1 MAASTSAQ
9 DSTPNFRRQAGILG
23 LDQKWVDALVNY
35 GVSTLGRLAFAVTS
49 PGQAATDE
57 QVGELLGNALPREP
71 ITVAEITVMKRLI
84 FESQTALIGSIR
96 AQADPSADPLARRL
110 PLAERLQRIAD
121 QRDRLRGLRLE
132 GTLEVGHAVYD
143 LVAGMMEADTLRYM
157 APSKAIT
164 RMQEITSSK
173 PPKEL
178 RLDANGSGIIVKDVV
193 GEKSCA
199 TSTELDV
206 QEAMTRRALAFD
218 AVGLIDFNVFQGWT
232 SRLFQ
237 LMRQPAPPGFKEPSL
252 TQLLRTDRQAFVR
265 LQELSRDGIKP
276 RADGTRPLD
285 GYLGDMHNDS
295 SVMFYMLPTQQ
306 RDRSRSP
313 AKKAS
318 GGGWNKW
325 SKNDSWEEKK
335 SWKTKKTWEPKG
347 GGKSYNSGKLPMAL
361 KGCVRQCHTQW

>member
-96 AQADPSADPLARRL
+96 AQANPSADPLARRL

-143 LVAGMMEADTLRYM
+143 LVAGMMEADTL
-157 APSKAIT
+157 
-164 RMQEITSSK
+164 
-173 PPKEL
+173 
-178 RLDANGSGIIVKDVV
+178 
-193 GEKSCA
+193 
-199 TSTELDV
+199 
-206 QEAMTRRALAFD
+206 
-218 AVGLIDFNVFQGWT
+218 
-232 SRLFQ
+232 
-237 LMRQPAPPGFKEPSL
+237 
-252 TQLLRTDRQAFVR
+252 
-265 LQELSRDGIKP
+265 
-276 RADGTRPLD
+276 
-285 GYLGDMHNDS
+285 
-295 SVMFYMLPTQQ
+295 
-306 RDRSRSP
+306 
-313 AKKAS
+313 
-318 GGGWNKW
+318 
-325 SKNDSWEEKK
+325 
-335 SWKTKKTWEPKG
+335 
-347 GGKSYNSGKLPMAL
+347 
-361 KGCVRQCHTQW
+361 